1 MLSRFVALSVSLTR
15 KVSLLQ
21 HEFPTGDKPRSG
33 GRFFVEAVREELDA
47 EWEWFLDV
55 EARTVELV
63 APAGLDLQTADVVAP
78 TVAQPFE
85 HVGASGVHISGLNI
99 THTAAQYM
107 ASGWENPSRGD
118 WTIFRGGAVYFEDSH
133 NCTVTNCFF
142 DQVGSNGV
150 MVSEYNTNVEIDK
163 CRFVAAGSS
172 AVAFVGNR
180 HRAHGTYAAFPTD
193 CSVKNSFM
201 AELGYFDKQVAGVFI
216 SNSQRINVSHNMVR
230 NVPRAGLL
238 MNDGLVGGHDIAY
251 NHVWNSVRDTSD
263 HGKPPS
269 RSLALDRPCPFR

>member
-1 MLSRFVALSVSLTR
+1 MRQSPGPNRPLPTPDGMVS
-15 KVSLLQ
+15 
-21 HEFPTGDKPRSG
+21 
-33 GRFFVEAVREELDA
+33 
-47 EWEWFLDV
+47 
-55 EARTVELV
+55 
-63 APAGLDLQTADVVAP
+63 
-78 TVAQPFE
+78 
-85 HVGASGVHISGLNI
+85 
-99 THTAAQYM
+99 
-107 ASGWENPSRGD
+107 
-118 WTIFRGGAVYFEDSH
+118 IFRGGAVYFENAH

-150 MVSEYNTNVEIDK
+150 MVSEYNSNVDIDK

-216 SNSQRINVSHNMVR
+216 SNSQRINVSHNLVR

-238 MNDGLVGGHDIAY
+238 MNDGLE
-251 NHVWNSVRDTSD
+251 
-263 HGKPPS
+263 S
-269 RSLALDRPCPFR
+269 RRRGCLSGRCRRTWGTRSYFWRATRRPG

>member
-21 HEFPTGDKPRSG
+21 HEFPSGDKPRSG

-85 HVGASGVHISGLNI
+85 HVGASGVQISGLNI

-107 ASGWENPSRGD
+107 ASGWENPR
-118 WTIFRGGAVYFEDSH
+118 
-133 NCTVTNCFF
+133 
-142 DQVGSNGV
+142 
-150 MVSEYNTNVEIDK
+150 
-163 CRFVAAGSS
+163 
-172 AVAFVGNR
+172 
-180 HRAHGTYAAFPTD
+180 
-193 CSVKNSFM
+193 
-201 AELGYFDKQVAGVFI
+201 
-216 SNSQRINVSHNMVR
+216 
-230 NVPRAGLL
+230 
-238 MNDGLVGGHDIAY
+238 
-251 NHVWNSVRDTSD
+251 
-263 HGKPPS
+263 
-269 RSLALDRPCPFR
+269 